1 MKLRDI
7 KYLFPLFIAILS
19 VLPVNAQVS
28 IHGKV
33 TDMEEK
39 PLEFATVRIAGTAI
53 GTTTGL
59 MVHTACQL
67 RRKIL

>member
-7 KYLFPLFIAILS
+7 KYLLPLFIAILS

-53 GTTTGL
+53 GTTSSAERYYNCGFYL
-59 MVHTACQL
+59 HRL
-67 RRKIL
+67 